1 MEGQVGKMIKKVAFV
16 LLIII
21 VTFAI
26 YFGIYHLSLY
36 VFTIDIQSSFQA
48 KGSIPSFLSWLLY
61 LSIFVLPVLFVGIV
75 FLIIDR
81 KGEYSIKLLVGGYV
95 VLVIVLEIIATVV
108 FMKEQDQMKQLT
120 YEYESEYG
128 YIDNPTPEN
137 KAVANILESNGII

>member
-26 YFGIYHLSLY
+26 YLGIYHLSLY

-48 KGSIPSFLSWLLY
+48 QGSIPSFLSWLLY

-81 KGEYSIKLLVGGYV
+81 KGEHSIKLLVGGYV

-120 YEYESEYG
+120 YEYESEYE
-128 YIDNPTPEN
+128 YIDNPIPEN
-137 KAVANILESNGII
+137 MAVANILESKGII